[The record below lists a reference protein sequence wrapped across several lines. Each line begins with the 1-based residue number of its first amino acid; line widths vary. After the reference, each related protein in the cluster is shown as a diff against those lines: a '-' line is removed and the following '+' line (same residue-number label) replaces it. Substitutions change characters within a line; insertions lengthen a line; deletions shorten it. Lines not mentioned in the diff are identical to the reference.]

1 LTGRLLSVEN
11 LKTYFY
17 TSAGVVKAVDDV
29 TLEVGEKEAV
39 ALVGESGGGKSVT
52 ALSILRLVPFPAKIV
67 GGKVFF
73 RDRNL
78 LELSESEIR
87 KIRGR
92 EIGMIFQDPMT
103 FMNPVMKVKDQ
114 IAEVFLTHQ
123 TLSKKEVEANV
134 IGALEKV
141 HIPDPKKVMNYY
153 PHQLSGGML
162 QRCIIAMAIGL
173 SPVLLI
179 ADEPTTALDTT
190 TQLQILS
197 LLKEL
202 TKLTSSF
209 VLVTHDLG
217 IVADTCDRVYIMYGG
232 KIVEHGDVFTIFENP
247 CHPYTQGLLRS
258 VLSIDECKKE
268 LFGID
273 GNPPDPLNPP
283 TGCRFHPRCNMAKPR
298 CHEQIPPTDEVEKG
312 HKVCCWL
319 YGS

>member
-1 LTGRLLSVEN
+1 M
-11 LKTYFY
+11 
-17 TSAGVVKAVDDV
+17 KAVDGV

-67 GGKVFF
+67 DGKIFF
-73 RDRNL
+73 RDRNF
-78 LELSESEIR
+78 LELSDTEMREM
-87 KIRGR
+87 RGK

-103 FMNPVMKVKDQ
+103 FMNPIMKVKDQ

-134 IGALEKV
+134 IEALEKV

-162 QRCIIAMAIGL
+162 QRCIIAMAVSL

-190 TQLQILS
+190 TQLQIMS

-202 TKLTSSF
+202 TKKFTSSF
-209 VLVTHDLG
+209 MLITHDLG
-217 IVADTCDRVYIMYGG
+217 IVADTCDRVYIMYAGR
-232 KIVEHGDVFTIFENP
+232 IVEHGDVFSIFENP
-247 CHPYTQGLLRS
+247 CHPYTEGLLKS
-258 VLSIDECKKE
+258 ALSIDECKKD
-268 LFGID
+268 LYGID
-273 GNPPDPLNPP
+273 GMPPDPLNPP
-283 TGCRFHPRCNMAKPR
+283 SGCRFHPRCNLAKQR
-298 CHEQIPPTDEVEKG
+298 CREQIPPTVKVESAHEVS
-312 HKVCCWL
+312 CWSQ
-319 YGS
+319 GG